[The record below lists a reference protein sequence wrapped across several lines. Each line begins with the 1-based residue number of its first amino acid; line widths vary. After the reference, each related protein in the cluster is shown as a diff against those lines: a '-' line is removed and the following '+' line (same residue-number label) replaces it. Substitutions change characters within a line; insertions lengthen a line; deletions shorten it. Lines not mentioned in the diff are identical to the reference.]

1 MIERVTFT
9 VQLYDETGVKIPEN
23 TDSGYLHG
31 IVFETNFKDEYLL
44 EQFLWQSDFDDLKVV
59 SVPDN
64 HTIIFDIE
72 HDGVDDLKS
81 YIEDFME
88 SEGDLYENGIN
99 FYPDGLGKLF
109 GFKITGF
116 KVRPN

>member
-9 VQLYDETGVKIPEN
+9 VQLYDESRNKIPEN
-23 TDSGYLHG
+23 TDSDYLHG
-31 IVFETNFKDEYLL
+31 IIFETSFKEEYFL
-44 EQFLWQSDFDDLKVV
+44 EQFLWESNFYDLKVV

-64 HTIIFDIE
+64 HTIIFDID
-72 HDGVDDLKS
+72 HDGFDDLKS
-81 YIEDFME
+81 YIKDFIE
-88 SEGDLYENGIN
+88 SQEEIYENGIN